1 MQTQALNDHLNKEL
15 ITADEN
21 NTAAEI
27 ALLMKEHSVGAIPI
41 MQKGKLV
48 GIVSERDIAS
58 RIVAEGL
65 SAESTL
71 ARDFMTSDPTVY
83 NSDEDNLDFFHT
95 LGSLP
100 NRHLPI
106 LEKGKIVGMLSNR
119 DIVSGLKRKDDH
131 LKRIFFD
138 EKFKHNKVTYVF
150 QTILTATAM
159 FAVLLLIDFLSNAVL
174 VAALGASCF
183 IAFAMPYRDISS
195 PRYMIGGYVVGA
207 LTGAACA
214 YAASNFFINA
224 LPIAH
229 TFYYVFFGALAV
241 GLAMFFMVLTDTE
254 HPPAASL
261 SLGLVLNHSDLK
273 TIVIVLFGIASLSLI
288 KEILKPLLKDLL

>member
-1 MQTQALNDHLNKEL
+1 MQMQTLNGHLNKKL

-21 NTAAEI
+21 DTAADI
-27 ALLMKEHSVGAIPI
+27 ALLMKEHSVGAVPI
-41 MQKGKLV
+41 MQEEELV

-65 SAESTL
+65 SAEATL
-71 ARDFMTSDPTVY
+71 AKDFMTTDLTVY
-83 NSDEDNLDFFHT
+83 EFDESNLDSFHT

-119 DIVSGLKRKDDH
+119 DIVSGLHKKDDH

-138 EKFKHNKVTYVF
+138 GKFKHNKVTYF
-150 QTILTATAM
+150 SQTVLTTTAM
-159 FAVLLLIDFLSNAVL
+159 FVVLLLLDFFSNAVL

-183 IAFAMPYRDISS
+183 IAFAMPHRDISN
-195 PRYMIGGYVVGA
+195 PRYMIGGYAVGA
-207 LTGAACA
+207 LTGVACA
-214 YAASNFFINA
+214 YAASGLLMTT
-224 LPIAH
+224 LPISPA
-229 TFYYVFFGALAV
+229 FYYVFFGALAV
-241 GLAMFFMVLTDTE
+241 GLAMILMVLTDTE

-273 TIVIVLFGIASLSLI
+273 TIAIVLLGIASLSLI
-288 KEILKPLLKDLL
+288 KEVLRPWLKDLL